1 MTGVKDYFGG
11 GLNFDTIFANR
22 IIRDFNM
29 GVVSNML
36 LAKVI
41 ETAITTFI
49 MVLIYLSVRILVGRL
64 SKTIKQRERLRA
76 RAFYII
82 LLFYMTF
89 LAKFW
94 INGFGNIFTVL
105 GLVSAALVVTN
116 KETIMNFVAWF
127 IISWRGLFSEGDYIK
142 INGLTG
148 YIVQIGPL
156 YFTLSNQKARRINHA
171 HVTKVPNGLVLNNVL
186 INYSQTDA
194 LFHKELQLVFP
205 YNADYKQSREAFEA
219 IILSVLKEE
228 TVEYHRDVVKDHRHV
243 DDDLVLV
250 STLVSSVK
258 VSWEKPE
265 GIVCSWEFDCYFPHH
280 KKVENRIWEAWLDK
294 LPALSSVQ

>member
-1 MTGVKDYFGG
+1 
-11 GLNFDTIFANR
+11 
-22 IIRDFNM
+22 M